1 MSSKGNVS
9 YDKDVSKTL
18 NQKKKIQVLVAFTS
32 VLLVAFGAGCK
43 GFFVNPTLN
52 SIAVGPQA
60 AIQQG
65 KTVQMTAVGTYDD
78 GSTKTLT
85 NVFWSSS
92 ATGIATIST
101 SGLVTGVTPGQTTIT
116 GSSGTVSGTNTVTV
130 TLSGLTAI
138 TVTPA
143 NTTITAGNSVPYTA
157 TGTASGKQVDITDQ
171 VTWGVSNNLN
181 NTVSIDSTGNL
192 TTSTGS
198 VTIQTT
204 IQVTATDPTTG
215 IVGKTNLTINPPQ

>member
-1 MSSKGNVS
+1 MLSR
-9 YDKDVSKTL
+9 
-18 NQKKKIQVLVAFTS
+18 KKKVPILVAFTGL
-32 VLLVAFGAGCK
+32 LLVAFGVGCK

-65 KTVQMTAVGTYDD
+65 KTVQMSAVGTYDD
-78 GSTKTLT
+78 GSTKALT
-85 NVFWSSS
+85 SVFWSSS
-92 ATGIATIST
+92 ATDIATISD
-101 SGLVTGVTPGQTTIT
+101 SGLVTGVTPGQATIT

-143 NTTITAGNSVPYTA
+143 NNTITAGDSISYTA

-181 NTVSIDSTGNL
+181 NTVSIDTSGNL

-198 VTIQTT
+198 VVTQTT

-215 IVGKTNLTINPPQ
+215 IVGRTNLTINPPQ